1 MAGRGT
7 NQKAGGNVRSALSE
21 ERTSHP
27 RKNVK
32 KPPHG
37 GLGIQSGSCA
47 CESCCKSNEEHPY
60 QRVSDCRKTSV
71 AFKTAKQI
79 SAAENEKAEINE
91 SYCEHYCCQN
101 DKSHPGVFSLNI
113 NELGE
118 ERDIEQQRLW
128 IQQRN

>member
-1 MAGRGT
+1 MVYLARSGT
-7 NQKAGGNVRSALSE
+7 ERPISRVFMSAMSE
-21 ERTSHP
+21 ELTSRP

-37 GLGIQSGSCA
+37 GLTIHSGSCA

-79 SAAENEKAEINE
+79 RATENEKAEINE
-91 SYCEHYCCQN
+91 SNCEHYCCQN
-101 DKSHPGVFSLNI
+101 DERHPGVFSLNI
-113 NELGE
+113 DELGE
-118 ERDIEQQRLW
+118 ERDIEQQRLR
-128 IQQRN
+128 IQ